1 MVSRLVGS
9 VIANLLNDKIEN
21 LDSNQLNVSL
31 LSGNL
36 ELRDLKIRQSI
47 LDEVNLPI
55 VLQKGVVGKISVSVP
70 WLNISAQPSV
80 FTIDDVFLLCGP
92 QTRFYVKNTKVI
104 NLFFVIFFVGY
115 VQRFIKCS
123 FQRRVTKTH
132 SNVTKMPSSVNTRR

>member
-31 LSGNL
+31 LSGSL

-55 VLQKGVVGKISVSVP
+55 VLQKGVIGKISVSVP
-70 WLNISAQPSV
+70 WLNISSQPSI

-92 QTRFYVKNTKVI
+92 QTRFYVIATLPLFILTHFLPFSSQKKVT
-104 NLFFVIFFVGY
+104 
-115 VQRFIKCS
+115 RKRS
-123 FQRRVTKTH
+123 SETKT
-132 SNVTKMPSSVNTRR
+132 PSSASTRK

>member
-92 QTRFYVKNTKVI
+92 QTRFYVKKYKSNKS
-104 NLFFVIFFVGY
+104 LFCDFFSLVM
-115 VQRFIKCS
+115 F
-123 FQRRVTKTH
+123 
-132 SNVTKMPSSVNTRR
+132 NDL